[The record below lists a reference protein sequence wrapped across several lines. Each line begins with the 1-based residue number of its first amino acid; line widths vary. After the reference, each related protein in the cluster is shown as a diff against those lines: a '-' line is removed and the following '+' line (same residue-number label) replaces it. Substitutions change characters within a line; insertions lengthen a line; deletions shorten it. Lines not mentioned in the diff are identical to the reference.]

1 MIVSGTAQLL
11 CETLPLMAAPSSHQR
26 ARPID
31 LRVPPESSAVLWD
44 VDGTLVDSTE
54 LGCGQLRPHRVL
66 RPPRVASRHP
76 SSTLIAMCPVAPIAS
91 ATAGTLRRMKCSRR
105 PDTLRSQWRTTST
118 AAAS

>member
-1 MIVSGTAQLL
+1 MIVSGTARLL
-11 CETLPLMAAPSSHQR
+11 CETLPLMAAPSSNQR
-26 ARPID
+26 IRPIH

-54 LGCGQLRPHRVL
+54 LGCGQHRPRRVL
-66 RPPRVASRHP
+66 RPPRAASRHL
-76 SSTLIAMCPVAPIAS
+76 SCILIATCPTVS
-91 ATAGTLRRMKCSRR
+91 ATAGTLRRTKCSRQ